1 MPDTYTD
8 AATSLN
14 WIREILGDTLVGV
27 AWSSTRLDGH
37 MFSDT
42 RIQNLIDSVGAAPAA
57 ASLAESKA
65 ARYATL
71 AGKWSDAD
79 ASEDIT
85 KSIEYF
91 QDLAKRIRSG
101 QLVPPGEDAA
111 GGFAVQALE
120 LPDLSEYRTD

>member
-8 AATSLN
+8 ALTSLN
-14 WIREILGDTLVGV
+14 WLREQLGDTLVGV
-27 AWSSTRLDGH
+27 AWAGDRLDGH

-42 RIQNLIDSVGAAPAA
+42 RIQNLIDAVGAAAA
-57 ASLAESKA
+57 GASLAEAKA

-71 AGKWSDAD
+71 AGKWTDAD

-91 QDLAKRIRSG
+91 RDLAKLFRSG
-101 QLVPPGEDAA
+101 ALIPPGEDAS
-111 GGFAVQALE
+111 GGFAVQALQ
-120 LPDLSEYRTD
+120 LPDLTEYRTD